1 MEEAVP
7 SAASPHPG
15 KYTTSLVC
23 DSLFT
28 EKPAYLE
35 LTFSEGLSLSA
46 TFHLMGWGW
55 LPRITIKINANL

>member
-28 EKPAYLE
+28 ENPAYLE

-46 TFHLMGWGW
+46 TFDLLGWGW
-55 LPRITIKINANL
+55 SP